1 MTNKNLKDLRDAIHK
16 DLKIN
21 PTGSCFSIKE
31 DSKESAIKKIE
42 FTFRNQDDALII
54 KQVENQHTINMLH
67 KHSTNK
73 SCDFIIFRV
82 VQNKL
87 IAYFCEIKSSHHDKY
102 AKEAYEQMR
111 ASKLFVEYLLAC
123 YRHYHNKDI
132 DIDMRESKYYYIY
145 PKLGNSNKKKPYI
158 GNVNQTHLQFRLRFK
173 PLMID
178 KSGIA
183 RISKKEMEKF
193 FKDS

>member
-102 AKEAYEQMR
+102 AKEAYEQMQ
-111 ASKLFVEYLLAC
+111 ASKLFVKYLLAC
-123 YRHYHNKDI
+123 YRHYRNKDI
-132 DIDMRESKYYYIY
+132 CIDGMRYYYFY
-145 PKLGNSNKKKPYI
+145 PKYPISNKKKTYI
-158 GNVNQTHLQFRLRFK
+158 DNANQTHLQFK

-178 KSGIA
+178 ERGIA